1 MHQIVISLVMLAG
14 TLCAQPASDRDFT
27 GKWRLNESRSDAHAL
42 PWAPFERF
50 TIEHAGRDI
59 RHSVVLKAGD
69 APVLLRYTTDGKECR
84 NKMGGTSLNSMLKW
98 EGAALLMHTI
108 ISDRSASHTEMDRWR
123 LSRDGKLLTIRRQIE
138 RTRGEIEAVLVY
150 ERE

>member
-1 MHQIVISLVMLAG
+1 MRQIVISLVMLAG

-27 GKWRLNESRSDAHAL
+27 GKWRLNESRSDSHAL

-50 TIEHAGRDI
+50 TIEHAGREI
-59 RHSVVLKAGD
+59 RTSVVLKAGD
-69 APVLLRYTTDGKECR
+69 APVLLHYTTDGKECR
-84 NKMGGTSLNSMLKW
+84 NKMGETSLNSMLRW
-98 EGAALLMHTI
+98 EGTALLMHTI

-138 RTRGEIEAVLVY
+138 RARGEIEPVLVY